1 MIPSRKWALL
11 VAYGYTED
19 TQRRWLRF
27 LQQAGLDP
35 AHALVLDNKAP
46 ALPGVLAGSNRH
58 FEFSGYSEL
67 LEHVSDSLAAEDVVY
82 LFNDTLFSHHWTR
95 GWAQLIQENSRIP
108 SGIYGDPRLEPVNL
122 DGRAL
127 RILASWHFAL
137 HGHQAITI
145 LQDALANVLSQ
156 FDTPIADPAYKAYQA
171 NYLQPRWWG
180 GYTKVLTSEAYAIKQ
195 RCIWAEH
202 RLSRKLEES
211 TELQAYPNGSY
222 PKVHRMDRLL
232 AAKRRITNLL
242 QA

>member
-35 AHALVLDNKAP
+35 AHSLVLDNKAP
-46 ALPGVLAGSNRH
+46 ALLGVLAGSNLH

-82 LFNDTLFSHHWTR
+82 VFNDTLFSHHWTR
-95 GWAQLIQENSRIP
+95 GWAQLIQENSMTL
-108 SGIYGDPRLEPVNL
+108 SGIYGDPRLEPVEL
-122 DGRAL
+122 DGRPL

-137 HGHQAITI
+137 HGQNAVATLQQALT
-145 LQDALANVLSQ
+145 NVCSQ
-156 FDTPIADPAYKAYQA
+156 FDRPIKDPAYQAYQA

-180 GYTKVLTSEAYAIKQ
+180 GYTKVLKPEALAIKQ

-211 TELQAYPNGSY
+211 TALQAYPNGSY
-222 PKVHRMDRLL
+222 PQVHLMDRLL
-232 AAKRRITNLL
+232 AAGRRLTNLF

>member
-46 ALPGVLAGSNRH
+46 ILPGVLAGSNRH
-58 FEFSGYSEL
+58 FEFSGYREI

-108 SGIYGDPRLEPVNL
+108 SGIYGDPRLEPVDL
-122 DGRAL
+122 DGRPL

-137 HGHQAITI
+137 YGLKAVKA
-145 LQDALANVLSQ
+145 LQDAFANVISQ
-156 FDTPIADPAYKAYQA
+156 FDSPIADPAYQAYQA

-180 GYTKVLTSEAYAIKQ
+180 GYTKVLTSEAYVIKQ

>member
-19 TQRRWLRF
+19 TQRRWLQF

-46 ALPGVLAGSNRH
+46 ALLGVLAGSNLH

-67 LEHVSDSLAAEDVVY
+67 LEHVSDSLTAEDVVY

-95 GWAQLIQENSRIP
+95 GWAQLIQENSGIS
-108 SGIYGDPRLEPVNL
+108 SGIYGDPRLEPVDL
-122 DGRAL
+122 DGRPL

-137 HGHQAITI
+137 HGHQAITT
-145 LQDALANVLSQ
+145 LQEALANVLSQ
-156 FDTPIADPAYKAYQA
+156 FDRPITDPGYQVYQA

-202 RLSRKLEES
+202 RLSRQLEDS

-222 PKVHRMDRLL
+222 PQVHRMDRLL
-232 AAKRRITNLL
+232 AAKRRITNLF